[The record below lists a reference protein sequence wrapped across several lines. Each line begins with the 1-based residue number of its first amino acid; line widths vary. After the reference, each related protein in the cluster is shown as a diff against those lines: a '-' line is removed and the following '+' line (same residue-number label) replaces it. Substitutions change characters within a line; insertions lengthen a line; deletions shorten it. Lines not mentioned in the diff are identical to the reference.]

1 MKEIEKSKTDKQ
13 ITEEE
18 ALSRRNFFKSAA
30 VVAMGVGLGGMTEE
44 LSAAETAK
52 EVKEVKSEKKP
63 VKYLFNDS
71 HVHLTSYVQEGTD
84 IHDYLKIMGDKVGR
98 SVLFGLPLQQKWSY
112 LNSGDRKPTYY
123 LHSDAHLYYYSFT
136 DAVIAHEYGKLNEE
150 EKKRFDPM
158 ITGFNPTD
166 MYAVDHIKRVM
177 KMYPGTF
184 VGIGEFSIHKE
195 FVSSKISGETA
206 SLKNKALDKIFEFAA
221 EAGLVVL
228 FHNDI
233 DIPFDEKAPMP
244 VYAKQTHE
252 LLRRHPNTTVIWAH
266 TGLGRIVHPHIKSD
280 EETKGG
286 IHNPNHGEIIE
297 YALNDPKLSH
307 LNFDISW
314 DVVARYFVATPE
326 TVKRT
331 AAMINKYPDRFLF
344 GTDNVAPNAKTYYHV
359 YEMYQPLWD
368 ELTPEA
374 RHKILI
380 GNYERI
386 YDKARV
392 DVAAW
397 EKKHNK
403 KA

>member
-1 MKEIEKSKTDKQ
+1 MKKIENEKNR
-13 ITEEE
+13 EEE
-18 ALSRRNFFKSAA
+18 KCSRRDFFRNAA
-30 VVAMGVGLGGMTEE
+30 VVAMGIGFAGATEE
-44 LSAAETAK
+44 LSAGEA
-52 EVKEVKSEKKP
+52 VKSSKSEAEKKP
-63 VKYLFNDS
+63 VKYLYHDS

-112 LNSGDRKPTYY
+112 INSGDRKPTYY

-136 DAVIAHEYGKLNEE
+136 DAMMAYEYGKLNEK
-150 EKKRFDPM
+150 EKERFDPM

-184 VGIGEFSIHKE
+184 VGLGEFSIHKE
-195 FVSSKISGETA
+195 FVSSKISGCPA
-206 SLKNKALDKIFEFAA
+206 SLNNKSLDKIFDFAA

-233 DIPFDEKAPMP
+233 DIPFGEKSPMP
-244 VYAKQTHE
+244 VYAKQMHE

-266 TGLGRIVHPHIKSD
+266 TGLGRIVRPHTKSD
-280 EETKGG
+280 EGEHAGG
-286 IHNPNHGEIIE
+286 IHSPNHGEILE
-297 YALNDPKLSH
+297 YALKDPKLSH
-307 LNFDISW
+307 LHYDISW
-314 DVVARYFVATPE
+314 DEVAKYITATPG
-326 TVKRT
+326 TLHRT
-331 AAMINKYPDRFLF
+331 ANMINKYPDRFLF
-344 GTDNVAPNAKTYYHV
+344 GTDHVAPKPDTYYSV

-368 ELTPEA
+368 LLTPEA
-374 RHKILI
+374 RHKILL

-386 YDKARV
+386 YDKAKK

-397 EKKHNK
+397 EKKNLT
-403 KA
+403 A